1 MDLNGVAVSYGGKI
15 LRPLEGE
22 VLVVDKP
29 LGWSSFHVVK
39 RLRGALSSRLKKAGI
54 KENQSGTC
62 RHA

>member
-29 LGWSSFHVVK
+29 LGWSSFHGEAFAWGIVV
-39 RLRGALSSRLKKAGI
+39 ALEESRN